1 MRAAARRRGG
11 RRHGVTVGV
20 DVGGTTTAVGLV
32 TREGDVIVDASA
44 PTRAGERDPL
54 ETIVG
59 LIAEVTSRAGT
70 SARSIAAVGGG
81 VPGPADPGAGTVRG
95 PGTPIP
101 GAARWRP
108 ATAP

>member
-44 PTRAGERDPL
+44 PTRAGERDQL
-54 ETIVG
+54 ETIAG
-59 LIAEVTSRAGT
+59 LIAEVTSMAGT
-70 SARSIAAVGGG
+70 SARSIAAGGG
-81 VPGPADPGAGTVRG
+81 GAPGAGHAARAISGDTRS
-95 PGTPIP
+95 PIP
-101 GAARWRP
+101 HPQRAR
-108 ATAP
+108 